1 MCEGKRV
8 KVVKGKEVED
18 FEVWIRNIESVLIN
32 TSN

>member
-18 FEVWIRNIESVLIN
+18 FEVWIRNIIN
-32 TSN
+32 TGN